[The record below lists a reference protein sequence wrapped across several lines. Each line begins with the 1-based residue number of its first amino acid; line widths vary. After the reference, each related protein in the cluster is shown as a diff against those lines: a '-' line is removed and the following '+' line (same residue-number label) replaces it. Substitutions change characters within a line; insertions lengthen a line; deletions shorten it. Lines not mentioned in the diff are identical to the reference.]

1 MTPIDRHRRRRRQSK
16 LEGVIFNALVLSSG
30 LIPVCAAQTTR
41 LVLQF
46 RGGGRGDARRLN
58 PEGGP
63 LFSTAENWPPF
74 VGSSVPFWIACSC
87 LVAAVI
93 WLSRRGGGNDRFP
106 LDSPLIA
113 YAAFLGGAWSVIFAL
128 PFRGLDAWPRDS
140 AVAGAIQ
147 ILCGIWAAVGIIRG
161 RRLRKRLAL
170 DQARI
175 TESTAGQ
182 RWRREEP
189 AGARGRSEDKS

>member
-1 MTPIDRHRRRRRQSK
+1 
-16 LEGVIFNALVLSSG
+16 
-30 LIPVCAAQTTR
+30 
-41 LVLQF
+41 
-46 RGGGRGDARRLN
+46 
-58 PEGGP
+58 
-63 LFSTAENWPPF
+63 
-74 VGSSVPFWIACSC
+74 
-87 LVAAVI
+87 
-93 WLSRRGGGNDRFP
+93 
-106 LDSPLIA
+106 
-113 YAAFLGGAWSVIFAL
+113 VIFAL